1 MKNNKLVFLLVIL
14 NLCVL
19 QLLAQV
25 KIAWIQNKSSIAYA
39 IDTNL
44 LKNLALEDLWVE
56 NSNSNLLI
64 TPSTIYSIIPT
75 LIDTGDIKKILKPK
89 YPREEKFI
97 LNTSSIQTKNQFG
110 TDSIVRMRFVVSA
123 EKEPSELSGLQ
134 PIEIN
139 GIVNV
144 RSVDIQKIGRAWW
157 LVVRGWYQNKNI
169 AVFYRLRKSGN
180 TLSLP
185 HKAKTGQKNRIICS
199 QKYDFLK
206 CKPVIGTELTCH
218 CEGYPPPKGT
228 CSTDI
233 MGHYMEGLNLSYGLG
248 RLLRQ

>member
-1 MKNNKLVFLLVIL
+1 MRNKKLVFLFVIL
-14 NLCVL
+14 NLYDL

-25 KIAWIQNKSSIAYA
+25 KIAWIKDKSSIVYA

-44 LKNLALEDLWVE
+44 LKNLALEDLLVE
-56 NSNSNLLI
+56 NCKSNLLI

-89 YPREEKFI
+89 YPREEKFT
-97 LNTSSIQTKNQFG
+97 LNISSVQAKNPIG
-110 TDSIVRMRFVVSA
+110 TDSVVRPRFVVSA
-123 EKEPSELSGLQ
+123 EKEPGELSGLQ

-139 GIVNV
+139 ANV
-144 RSVDIQKIGRAWW
+144 KSLGVQKIGRAWW
-157 LVVRGWYQNKNI
+157 LVVRGWYENKNI

-180 TLSLP
+180 TLSLR
-185 HKAKTGQKNRIICS
+185 HKVKSGQKNMIICR
-199 QKYDFLK
+199 QKFDFTE
-206 CKPVIGTELTCH
+206 CKPVIGTELICH

-228 CSTDI
+228 CSSDI
-233 MGHYMEGLNLSYGLG
+233 LYKYIDRLNLSYGLG